1 MPRRAQVQVAATH
14 PLFDVVADGTGI
26 VSHAGAALLADGGDC
41 VSDLRALAA
50 QPDLLGTVASV
61 STAWRVVAEEVAT
74 DPRGVPRIWSA
85 LARTR
90 TRAWALGAAPTGSLV
105 IDLDATPVKVHS
117 DKQAARPTFKQGF
130 GFHRLLAF
138 LDRGDGT
145 GEALAGVLRPGN
157 AGSNTAADHLAV
169 LGMALAAL
177 PRAARDRPVPVRT
190 DAAGA
195 TTPSSTSSPG
205 ETCNSRSG
213 STSPSGSA
221 RRSWPWVRTSGG
233 QPSTPTTT
241 NAPAHGWASLPPWTL
256 PTGPRHPR
264 DLPPGAPHPG
274 ARHKM
279 TFTDRHGHRFQV
291 VITNQIHPD
300 LACLEGRRRAHR
312 STIPSSP
319 PHAPHLRRS

>member
-26 VSHAGAALLADGGDC
+26 VSHAGAALLADSGDC

-90 TRAWALGAAPTGSLV
+90 TRAWALGAAPTGPLV

-138 LDRGDGT
+138 LDAAMGLERRWRECCGQAT
-145 GEALAGVLRPGN
+145 PGPTPPPTTWPSS
-157 AGSNTAADHLAV
+157 AWRWPHCPG
-169 LGMALAAL
+169 
-177 PRAARDRPVPVRT
+177 PRATGR
-190 DAAGA
+190 
-195 TTPSSTSSPG
+195 
-205 ETCNSRSG
+205 SRSAP
-213 STSPSGSA
+213 TPLA
-221 RRSWPWVRTSGG
+221 R
-233 QPSTPTTT
+233 
-241 NAPAHGWASLPPWTL
+241 
-256 PTGPRHPR
+256 PR
-264 DLPPGAPHPG
+264 L
-274 ARHKM
+274 
-279 TFTDRHGHRFQV
+279 
-291 VITNQIHPD
+291 
-300 LACLEGRRRAHR
+300 RRRAHPAR
-312 STIPSSP
+312 PAILGRVRPHRAAP
-319 PHAPHLRRS
+319 PGDPGRGRGPVAASHRHRRPPTPRRTGGRACHPGPCRLAPGTRAICRRERPTPAPATR